1 MSAAERTAQILKV
14 VDDNRIPIVE
24 IPRTTVDEYFT
35 MMTGCSK
42 NEYNSDVESSTD
54 PVPQKEDGEEDEQ
67 VVKEMTWAAERTA
80 QILNAVDTK
89 ANRITHT
96 FTEMYNAHQETPKK
110 KRGSPKGSS
119 KTCGL
124 CGETGHNKRTC
135 PTCIDLYALD

>member
-80 QILNAVDTK
+80 QILNAVDIK
-89 ANRITHT
+89 VDRITYT
-96 FTEMYNAHQETPKK
+96 FKK

-119 KTCGL
+119 KKCGL

-135 PTCIDLYALD
+135 PTCIDVYALD

>member
-24 IPRTTVDEYFT
+24 TP
-35 MMTGCSK
+35 
-42 NEYNSDVESSTD
+42 
-54 PVPQKEDGEEDEQ
+54 
-67 VVKEMTWAAERTA
+67 KEMTWAAERATQLLA
-80 QILNAVDTK
+80 AADTK
-89 ANRITHT
+89 AERMAHT
-96 FTEMYNAHQETPKK
+96 FTEMCNAHQETHKK

-135 PTCIDLYALD
+135 TMDLNALD